1 MPIGLNGEE
10 RPANVV
16 ANAVHLARIA
26 TGEAEEEHVN
36 SGKSAGGRKGGVARA
51 KSMTAD
57 RRSEIARQG
66 AAARWENGEHKPAR
80 TPDGIAP
87 TGNLLYD
94 RLNLCGRI

>member
-51 KSMTAD
+51 KSMTAGARLPD
-57 RRSEIARQG
+57 NVLPRAGRTVSISQHERLTASPLREIFC
-66 AAARWENGEHKPAR
+66 
-80 TPDGIAP
+80 TIA
-87 TGNLLYD
+87 
-94 RLNLCGRI
+94 